1 MTTKD
6 ARDKMKPYFTKGDNT
21 MNISYMLGLN
31 QLGAFAMVAVVLAII
46 LTVLAFI
53 FIVPEKRREKLNAF
67 GKFLHDTCNF
77 KYLVVEKLL
86 QALYIF
92 ATIYF
97 ILIGFSMLFQS
108 PYGHWMGG
116 IGIVIMIVLPLVLRL
131 VYELLMMIVILVK
144 NVIAINKKLKDQNDG
159 TSVSNLFTTPDM
171 SEMRA
176 PLKQP
181 KAEPVQNNTPVH
193 TAPTEANKPLFCTK
207 CGTPLDESGHCPKC
221 K

>member
-1 MTTKD
+1 
-6 ARDKMKPYFTKGDNT
+6 

-31 QLGAFAMVAVVLAII
+31 QLGGFTMVAVVLAII

-92 ATIYF
+92 ATVFF
-97 ILIGFSMLFQS
+97 ILVGFSMLFQS

-144 NVIAINKKLKDQNDG
+144 NVIAINNKLKDQNDG
-159 TSVSNLFTTPDM
+159 TSVSNVFTTPNM

-181 KAEPVQNNTPVH
+181 KAEPVQNNTPVP
-193 TAPTEANKPLFCTK
+193 APTEANKPLFCTT
-207 CGTPLDESGHCPKC
+207 CGSPLDASGHCPKC
-221 K
+221 NK